1 MTDIQ
6 LVEEVP
12 GLYGALRV
20 EEKVVQKI
28 WADQDFDKR
37 ELVTE
42 CGKKVII
49 SSPGI
54 WNLAEEGPDFKNAS
68 ISLDNS
74 PVDGD
79 IEIHFNSSD
88 WEKHGHHK
96 DVNYNRVLLH
106 VTFFPQNEKKVVC
119 KTQVGKEIPQLVLL
133 PKLRHS
139 LEEHLEKQALERL
152 SAYESKKTSSFS
164 SLIDHEQ
171 VRQKNYLLAKARWV
185 QKKKFAQTRLLK
197 NNQEEV
203 FHETFLE
210 VLGYRRNR
218 EPMARISK
226 VYPTHH
232 WRSEKLDSAK
242 IFQSEK
248 DWKLQGLR
256 PANHPQKRL
265 AQYCNLWKAN
275 PDWIEDALK
284 MSIPT
289 STNFEKSNRK
299 NLGLKKLKRVWQEE
313 VLAGG
318 WGGTR
323 VDTLWIDACLPL
335 LSEINQRDYFATW
348 FHWFAGDFPKFLKEI
363 TKCAEIA
370 GHTPNKPFSNGVL
383 QGVLGYCI
391 EERILG

>member
-1 MTDIQ
+1 MTDNQ

-37 ELVTE
+37 EMVTE

-49 SSPGI
+49 SPPGI

-74 PVDGD
+74 PVNGD

-152 SAYESKKTSSFS
+152 SAYESKK
-164 SLIDHEQ
+164 D
-171 VRQKNYLLAKARWV
+171 
-185 QKKKFAQTRLLK
+185 
-197 NNQEEV
+197 
-203 FHETFLE
+203 LE
-210 VLGYRRNR
+210 
-218 EPMARISK
+218 
-226 VYPTHH
+226 
-232 WRSEKLDSAK
+232 
-242 IFQSEK
+242 F
-248 DWKLQGLR
+248 
-256 PANHPQKRL
+256 
-265 AQYCNLWKAN
+265 
-275 PDWIEDALK
+275 
-284 MSIPT
+284 
-289 STNFEKSNRK
+289 F
-299 NLGLKKLKRVWQEE
+299 
-313 VLAGG
+313 
-318 WGGTR
+318 
-323 VDTLWIDACLPL
+323 
-335 LSEINQRDYFATW
+335 
-348 FHWFAGDFPKFLKEI
+348 
-363 TKCAEIA
+363 
-370 GHTPNKPFSNGVL
+370 FSN
-383 QGVLGYCI
+383 
-391 EERILG
+391 